1 MLDYQHVLF
10 SWMASQHWL
19 TGLVLLL
26 IGLLYAFQGFRMSS
40 FLIGASCAMLG
51 WVAGVAAGAFTTL
64 PGEQL
69 ALVAAGSLAATAV
82 WARRAALVILG
93 GGTFLLLGHYLA
105 QQVDLP
111 PTAALALAGVAGGL
125 GGLMSHLCSRTMTL
139 LLTALHGTILIIA
152 GFVGVSTHVIPSVGD
167 TFCDWAR
174 DWSLL
179 VPVLM
184 TMLCITG
191 YSIQFSSRRGDIRTG

>member
-1 MLDYQHVLF
+1 MLDYQYLLF

-19 TGLVLLL
+19 TGMVLLL
-26 IGLLYAFQGFRMSS
+26 LGLLYAFQGFRMAP
-40 FLIGASCAMLG
+40 FLVGASCALLG
-51 WVAGVAAGAFTTL
+51 WVSGIVAGAFSAL

-93 GGTFLLLGHYLA
+93 GGTFLFLGHYLA
-105 QQVDLP
+105 LQLELP
-111 PTAALALAGVAGGL
+111 AQAAAVLALVAGGL
-125 GGLMSHLCSRTMTL
+125 GGLMSHLCPRTML
-139 LLTALHGTILIIA
+139 LVLTSLYGTVFMIA
-152 GFVGVSTHVIPSVGD
+152 GFVGLSTHILPSVGD

-179 VPVLM
+179 VPGLM
-184 TMLCITG
+184 AMLCITG
-191 YSIQFSSRRGDIRTG
+191 YSIQFSGRRGDIRTG